1 MERYHGPAIVIPGFL
16 LFVTLAAGE
25 AGNEEIAGPSWSPQA
40 AANYLDGRAEWWL
53 KWSGAAR
60 GQGTACASCH
70 TSTPIALA
78 LPALGKQLGETAS
91 GVIETGLIDN
101 FKKRVENWEKIEAG
115 SESGKEPFRAFYSD
129 KELES
134 LGTESVLNALILVN
148 HDVRRAKRCLER
160 GYQEGARQP
169 LGTAA
174 GERRLALARCWAQ
187 PVGEGRRILRRRSRG
202 GRGGVGRQELL
213 RAG

>member
-40 AANYLDGRAEWWL
+40 AANYLDGRARVV
-53 KWSGAAR
+53 AQVVR
-60 GQGTACASCH
+60 GGPRPGNSLHSCH

-101 FKKRVENWEKIEAG
+101 FKKRVEELGEDR
-115 SESGKEPFRAFYSD
+115 SG
-129 KELES
+129 
-134 LGTESVLNALILVN
+134 
-148 HDVRRAKRCLER
+148 
-160 GYQEGARQP
+160 
-169 LGTAA
+169 
-174 GERRLALARCWAQ
+174 
-187 PVGEGRRILRRRSRG
+187 
-202 GRGGVGRQELL
+202 
-213 RAG
+213 